1 MAENTATAPAS
12 QPVAGPKDGILGML
26 SVFIDPAA
34 TARRVT
40 MRWFWVYPFVVMSA
54 ALILLQIVATPYR
67 TRATELMLQEQGITG
82 QAAQERLAMMAKFA
96 PVGWVVTPI
105 ITLVIIALSA
115 WLVSVAASIID
126 AGVRY
131 AYLFSLASVMG
142 MFYVLQTV
150 AGILVLRSKSVDD
163 ITSMKDLQAPFGL
176 DIFLHDL
183 PKVLQGIASFFSVF
197 EIWAIIM
204 YALTFAALAR
214 TTKGKGFI
222 ATAPAWILGLLFAIV
237 GAVLTPG

>member
-1 MAENTATAPAS
+1 MRSPRTPREPHTSSIGAGNPVPSWPAIQRSAVVRNITAMYNQWRFGRTTMAENTATAPAS

-176 DIFLHDL
+176 DI
-183 PKVLQGIASFFSVF
+183 
-197 EIWAIIM
+197 
-204 YALTFAALAR
+204 
-214 TTKGKGFI
+214 
-222 ATAPAWILGLLFAIV
+222 
-237 GAVLTPG
+237 